1 MQFKD
6 YYQTLG
12 VPRTATE
19 DEIRKS
25 YRRLARKYH
34 PDVSKESDAEARM
47 KEVNEAYAV
56 LSDPERRAAYDSLG
70 QNRQAGQDF
79 RPPPDWAAGFEFSG
93 AGAASGEAADF
104 SEFFAQMFGRAG
116 RRTGRRSGHGF
127 DGRGEDHHARIVI
140 DLDDAWAGST
150 RQISLRM
157 PQLAADGRISL
168 AERTLNV
175 KIPAGVREGQMIR
188 LAGQGAPGLGGG
200 AAGDLYLEVRFNPHA
215 RFHVSGRD
223 VRLDLP
229 LAPWEAA
236 LGATI
241 AIPLPAGQKVN
252 VRIPPGAQSGRE
264 MKVPGKG
271 IPGKPAGDLYLNL
284 RVMLPA
290 ADGERAKALYET
302 MARELPFNPRADW
315 GSGNESS
322 SGSHSGSSGNSA
334 SSGSQS

>member
-34 PDVSKESDAEARM
+34 PDVSKETDAEARM

-79 RPPPDWAAGFEFSG
+79 RPPPDWGTGFEFSG
-93 AGAASGEAADF
+93 AGSASGEAADF

-116 RRTGRRSGHGF
+116 RPTGRRTAHGF

-157 PQLAADGRISL
+157 PQLAADGQVSL

-188 LAGQGAPGLGGG
+188 LAGQGGPGLGGG
-200 AAGDLYLEVRFNPHA
+200 AAGDLYLEVHFNPHA
-215 RFHVSGRD
+215 RFRVNGRD

-229 LAPWEAA
+229 LTPWEAA

-264 MKVPGKG
+264 MKVSGKG

-284 RVMLPA
+284 QIMAPA
-290 ADGERAKALYET
+290 AESERARALYET

-315 GSGNESS
+315 GNDNSGDRGTSRTNET
-322 SGSHSGSSGNSA
+322 GGTKRSA
-334 SSGSQS
+334 S

>member
-1 MQFKD
+1 MEFKD

-12 VPRTATE
+12 VARTATA

-34 PDVSKESDAEARM
+34 PDISKETDAEARM

-70 QNRQAGQDF
+70 QSRRAGQDF
-79 RPPPDWAAGFEFSG
+79 RPPPDWDIGFEFSG
-93 AGAASGEAADF
+93 SGPAAGEAADF
-104 SEFFAQMFGRAG
+104 SEFFSQMFGRVG
-116 RRTGRRSGHGF
+116 RQPGQRTGRSF
-127 DGRGEDHHARIVI
+127 DGRGQDHHARIVI
-140 DLDDAWAGST
+140 DLDDAWAGNT

-157 PQLAADGRISL
+157 PQLAADGRIFL

-175 KIPAGVREGQMIR
+175 RIPAGVREGQMIR
-188 LAGQGAPGLGGG
+188 LAGQGAPGFGGG
-200 AAGDLYLEVRFNPHA
+200 AAGDLYLEVHFNPHA
-215 RFHVSGRD
+215 HFRVNGRD
-223 VRLDLP
+223 LRLDLP

-241 AIPLPAGQKVN
+241 AIPLPAGQKVS

-284 RVMLPA
+284 QIMLPEA
-290 ADGERAKALYET
+290 RSEQAKALYET
-302 MARELPFNPRADW
+302 MARELPFNPRARW
-315 GSGNESS
+315 GSGNNGAN
-322 SGSHSGSSGNSA
+322 GSKS
-334 SSGSQS
+334 